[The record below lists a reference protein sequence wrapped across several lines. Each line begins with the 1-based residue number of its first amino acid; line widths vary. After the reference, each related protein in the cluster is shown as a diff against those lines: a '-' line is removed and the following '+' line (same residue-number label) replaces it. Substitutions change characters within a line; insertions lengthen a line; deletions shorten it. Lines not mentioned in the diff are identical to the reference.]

1 MNNWTI
7 SGNLGKDCE
16 VRTTANSKTV
26 CEFSVAVKSG
36 RGDYEKAN
44 WVKCVI
50 LDKRAESKLVQ
61 YLTKGMKVFIS
72 GELSLDSWEKDG
84 VTRSMLKLVV
94 SDLELGGK
102 AQEAQQAPQ
111 QAPPTNSR
119 NDFDSD
125 IPF

>member
-7 SGNLGKDCE
+7 SGNIGKDCE
-16 VRTTANSKTV
+16 VRTTANNKVV
-26 CEFSVAVKSG
+26 CDFSVAVKSG

-94 SDLELGGK
+94 
-102 AQEAQQAPQ
+102 
-111 QAPPTNSR
+111 
-119 NDFDSD
+119 
-125 IPF
+125 I